1 MPLNRLFPWRRK
13 CAEVVPICKKNDEK
27 DKSNYR
33 PKSHLSNIS
42 KVYGRCIQEQVDEC
56 LSELLSKYQCGF
68 RLDYETQNC
77 CLVMIEKLRKIWDK
91 IGIFA
96 VVLTDFSKGFDCISH
111 NLLIAKLSAYGFDR
125 KSLIIILAYLK
136 SRKQRTRI
144 GSVILIYIY
153 CMHIYIYIPGY
164 IVWRSPRVHFGLVL
178 FILFLS
184 DLFYFYNDSDYASY
198 ADVTTPYVCR
208 QNYAEAIE
216 FLESTIL

>member
-153 CMHIYIYIPGY
+153 CMHIYIYIY
-164 IVWRSPRVHFGLVL
+164 LD
-178 FILFLS
+178 ILF
-184 DLFYFYNDSDYASY
+184 
-198 ADVTTPYVCR
+198 DVPQGSISV
-208 QNYAEAIE
+208 
-216 FLESTIL
+216 